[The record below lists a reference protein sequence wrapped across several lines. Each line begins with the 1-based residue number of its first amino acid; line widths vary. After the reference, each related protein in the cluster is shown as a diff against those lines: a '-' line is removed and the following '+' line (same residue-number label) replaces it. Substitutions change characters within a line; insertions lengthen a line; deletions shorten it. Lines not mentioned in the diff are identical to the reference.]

1 MVGEAVLT
9 FCHVLNRIPMGK
21 EEKTPSTK
29 WVGRKPSL
37 LYLRTWGC
45 KAKVNIPINKKH
57 KLGPRTVDC
66 VFLGYASYS
75 IAYRFFSS

>member
-9 FCHVLNRIPMGK
+9 SCHVLNRIPMGK
-21 EEKTPSTK
+21 EEKTSYEK

-37 LYLRTWGC
+37 SYLRTWGC
-45 KAKVNIPINKKH
+45 MAKVNVLINKKR

-66 VFLGYASYS
+66 VFLGYASVLKVVTK
-75 IAYRFFSS
+75 

>member
-9 FCHVLNRIPMGK
+9 SCHVLNIIPMSK
-21 EEKTPSTK
+21 EEKTFYEK

-45 KAKVNIPINKKH
+45 MAKVNVPINKKC
-57 KLGPRTVDC
+57 KLGQGQWSVS
-66 VFLGYASYS
+66 F
-75 IAYRFFSS
+75 